1 MYFAYDYINENEQI
15 CRRVIQQMMGRLFG
29 MGGDVIEQMKLTIQ
43 EEKVVR
49 RMKQFELET
58 VTPRE
63 VAEWTGLEKKTARK
77 LLKGLVDKEVL
88 AASDRLERV
97 RKYTLEK
104 DLSKFIL

>member
-1 MYFAYDYINENEQI
+1 
-15 CRRVIQQMMGRLFG
+15 